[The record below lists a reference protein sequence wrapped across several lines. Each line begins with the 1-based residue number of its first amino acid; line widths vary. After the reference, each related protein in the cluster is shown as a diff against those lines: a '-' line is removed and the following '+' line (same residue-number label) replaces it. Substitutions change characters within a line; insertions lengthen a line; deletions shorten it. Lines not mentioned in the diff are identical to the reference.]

1 MFRKLRNIFFV
12 DIKACS
18 IAVMK
23 LILLTLHIL

>member
-1 MFRKLRNIFFV
+1 MFRKFAEHFFV